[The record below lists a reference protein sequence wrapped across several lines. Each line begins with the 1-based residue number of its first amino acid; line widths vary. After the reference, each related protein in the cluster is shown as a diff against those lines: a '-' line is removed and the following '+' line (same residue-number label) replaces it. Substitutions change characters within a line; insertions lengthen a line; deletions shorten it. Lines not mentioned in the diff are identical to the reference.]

1 MFPKTIKFK
10 KYQITYTSKEEFK
23 ILSNEIFIEEI
34 YKTKLNTT
42 SPTIL
47 DIGSHIGLSIIYFKD
62 IYPEAEIIGFEPNP
76 NIFPI
81 LEENI
86 YSNALQKVKLY
97 NIALAEKESKRDL
110 YIDTSGEG
118 AFSTSSFRKNA
129 WNGKQNTRA
138 ITVKC
143 NKLSLYITKEIDLL
157 KIDAEGAETEI
168 IRELYNSGKLSMIK
182 NIIVEYHPTKH
193 SNIKNILN
201 YLKSFK
207 HIKQK
212 DLGENLILIL
222 GEK

>member
-10 KYQITYTSKEEFK
+10 KYQIIYTSKEEFK
-23 ILSNEIFIEEI
+23 ILTNEIFTEEI

-76 NIFPI
+76 NTFPI

>member
-23 ILSNEIFIEEI
+23 ILTNEIFTEEI

-76 NIFPI
+76 NTFPI

-86 YSNALQKVKLY
+86 YSNALQKVKLH
-97 NIALAEKESKRDL
+97 NVALAEKKSNRDL

-143 NKLSLYITKEIDLL
+143 EKLSSYITKEIDLL

-168 IRELYNSGKLSMIK
+168 IRELYNSDKLSMIK

>member
-23 ILSNEIFIEEI
+23 ILTNEIFTEEI

-86 YSNALQKVKLY
+86 YSNALQKVKLH
-97 NIALAEKESKRDL
+97 NVALAEKKSNRDL

-143 NKLSLYITKEIDLL
+143 EKLSSYITKEIDLL